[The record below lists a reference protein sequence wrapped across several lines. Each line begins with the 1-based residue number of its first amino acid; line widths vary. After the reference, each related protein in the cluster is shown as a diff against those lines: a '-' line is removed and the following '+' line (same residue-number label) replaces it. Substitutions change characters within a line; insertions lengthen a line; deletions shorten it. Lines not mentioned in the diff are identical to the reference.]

1 MAKVKNV
8 EAFCKFCGG
17 IRKMELTGDVAGDD
31 NKRWAKC
38 KKCKQTM
45 VISISED
52 VVVQKVSLEG
62 IENEECTTYAPTK
75 SYEVGQTIFHEN
87 WNDFGKV
94 VSKEI
99 LSNGQKS
106 ISVEFQKLGNKKL
119 VESFIKQQADQ
130 NEQSEVI

>member
-8 EAFCKFCGG
+8 EAFCSICGAA
-17 IRKMELTGDVAGDD
+17 RKMELTGEVAGED

-45 VISISED
+45 VIDMTED
-52 VVVQKVSLEG
+52 VVVQKISLDG
-62 IENEECTTYAPTK
+62 IENESCITYSPAK
-75 SYEVGQTIFHEN
+75 SFEVGQTIFHEN

-94 VSKEI
+94 VSKEV

-106 ISVEFQKLGNKKL
+106 ISVEFQKSGNKKL
-119 VESFIKQQADQ
+119 VESYIKQTDQ
-130 NEQSEVI
+130 EEQSEVI

>member
-8 EAFCKFCGG
+8 EAFCSICNGV
-17 IRKMELTGDVAGDD
+17 RKMELTGEVAGDE

-45 VISISED
+45 IISMSED

-62 IENEECTTYAPTK
+62 IENEKCKTYSP
-75 SYEVGQTIFHEN
+75 SQSFEIGETIFHEN

-106 ISVEFQKLGNKKL
+106 ISVEFQNSGNKKL
-119 VESFIKQQADQ
+119 VESYNKQTDQ
-130 NEQSEVI
+130 DEKSEVI

>member
-8 EAFCKFCGG
+8 EAFCSICGAV
-17 IRKMELTGDVAGDD
+17 RKMELTGEVAGDD

-45 VISISED
+45 VISLSED
-52 VVVQKVSLEG
+52 VISQKVSLEG
-62 IENEECTTYAPTK
+62 IENETCVTYSPMN

-94 VSKEI
+94 VAKEI

-106 ISVEFQKLGNKKL
+106 ISVEFQNLGNKKL
-119 VESFIKQQADQ
+119 VESYIKQTDQ
-130 NEQSEVI
+130 DEQSEVI

>member
-8 EAFCKFCGG
+8 EAFCSVCNAV
-17 IRKMELTGDVAGDD
+17 RKMELTGDVAGDE

-45 VISISED
+45 VINMSSDI
-52 VVVQKVSLEG
+52 VAGKVSLEG
-62 IENEECTTYAPTK
+62 IENESCVTYSPANA
-75 SYEVGQTIFHEN
+75 YEVGQTIFHEN

-94 VSKEI
+94 IAKEI

-106 ISVEFQKLGNKKL
+106 ISVEFQNSGNKKL
-119 VESFIKQQADQ
+119 VESYIKQTDQ
-130 NEQSEVI
+130 DEQSEVI

>member
-8 EAFCKFCGG
+8 EAFCSICNGV
-17 IRKMELTGDVAGDD
+17 RKMELTGEVAGDE

-45 VISISED
+45 IISMSED
-52 VVVQKVSLEG
+52 VVAQKVSLEG
-62 IENEECTTYAPTK
+62 IEDEKCTTYAPSK
-75 SYEVGQTIFHEN
+75 SYEIGETIFHEN

-94 VSKEI
+94 VAKEI

-106 ISVEFQKLGNKKL
+106 ISVEFQNSGNKKL
-119 VESFIKQQADQ
+119 VESYNKQTDQ
-130 NEQSEVI
+130 DAKSEVI